1 MNTPGVADGNW
12 AWRIGAPGVF
22 ASATGEAKRLA
33 ALAERYQ
40 RVASTGPQALRKKTE
55 VAAEPVAPE
64 PTPAPEAA
72 APEEKKKFLGIF

>member
-1 MNTPGVADGNW
+1 
-12 AWRIGAPGVF
+12 VF

-40 RVASTGPQALRKKTE
+40 RVASTGPQAPKKAE
-55 VAAEPVAPE
+55 AAAEPAAAA
-64 PTPAPEAA
+64 PAPAAPAAEAA